1 MSIVAV
7 AASDKYDAL
16 EMKYLLESAQHGG
29 FNIDIV
35 GIGKKFSW
43 LSRLQ
48 WYREYLEGLPTDKNQ
63 IVCFTDA
70 YDVFYTSDLATVEQ
84 KFLEFNAD
92 IVWSAEKWYSCQL
105 SSDRDFYNTLC
116 KENTSYK
123 YLNAGTFM
131 GYKSALMELFTDLI
145 DGSLKDPLF
154 IKDFAQETP
163 SSDGIGGADQMWIS
177 HHICKHFDR
186 YKIRFDYH
194 CKIFYIPCSDWDAID
209 SFVSDTMIVKST
221 GNRPCIIHVPWK
233 ARYEHILKNLYERTF
248 PIVST
253 KRNLVYF
260 SVFYNSDY
268 FRLAE
273 LLMKSLRLFSST
285 DTFDIL
291 ILTAPEFRKRAEE
304 LGKIIPLKICCLPL
318 TTIFQAACAR
328 LRIFDYAGI
337 DQYDKILYLD
347 TDIIIKKD
355 LAPLFE
361 PSLEDKLYAL
371 ESGTINLCSFG
382 SQFFDFALFN
392 GETTGINSGT
402 LLFNN
407 CSVIRE
413 LFERIIKHTEEFTG
427 QPPSCMDQPFINYH
441 AIKDNLREGELLKP
455 YVTLYENHDN
465 SDNYDTSIVCHFSYP
480 IGNSGHKYNR
490 MAEFFKRI
498 LEEKSEDRVVD
509 ICGKK
514 FTWGPSGTIHFGA
527 ANHLATTWGNGTYD
541 VLGKNRVRAI
551 WNNHVHILT
560 FMDAVSTY
568 TSVRIHPLD
577 FDLVVGQKS

>member
-1 MSIVAV
+1 MAIVAV
-7 AASDKYDAL
+7 AASDKYDVV
-16 EMKYLLESAQHGG
+16 EMKYLLESATRGG
-29 FNIDIV
+29 FNVDIV

-43 LSRLQ
+43 LARLQ
-48 WYREYLEGLPTDKNQ
+48 WYREYLEGLPTDTNQ

-84 KFLEFNAD
+84 KFLEFDAD

-105 SSDRDFYNTLC
+105 SSDKEFYDSLC
-116 KENTSYK
+116 TNGYR

-131 GYKSALMELFTDLI
+131 GYKSALLALFTDLM
-145 DGSLKDPLF
+145 DGSLKDPSF
-154 IKDFAQETP
+154 VNDFAKETP

-177 HHICKHFDR
+177 HHIRKNFDR
-186 YKIRFDYH
+186 YKIRFDNH
-194 CKIFYIPCSDWDAID
+194 CKIFYIPCGDWDAID
-209 SFVSDTMIVKST
+209 SYVSETMVIKST

-233 ARYEHILKNLYERTF
+233 ARYEHILKNLFERTF

-253 KRNLVYF
+253 KQNLVYF

-268 FRLAE
+268 FRLAN
-273 LLMKSLRLFSST
+273 LLLNSICLFSST
-285 DTFDIL
+285 DTFDVL
-291 ILTAPEFRKRAEE
+291 ILTQPEFREKAEE
-304 LGKIIPLKICCLPL
+304 LSKIVPLKIYCLPL

-328 LRIFDYAGI
+328 LHIFNYAGI
-337 DQYDKILYLD
+337 DQYEKILYLD

-361 PSLEDKLYAL
+361 LPLEDKLYAL

-382 SQFFDFALFN
+382 SQFFDLAVFD
-392 GETTGINSGT
+392 GETAGINSGT

-407 CSVIRE
+407 CSAVRG
-413 LFERIIKHTEEFTG
+413 LFERIKIHTEEFTG
-427 QPPSCMDQPFINYH
+427 HPPSCMDQPFINYH
-441 AIKDNLREGELLKP
+441 AIKDDLREGGSLKP

-465 SDNYDTSIVCHFSYP
+465 SDNYETSIVCHFSYP

-509 ICGKK
+509 ISGKTY
-514 FTWGPSGTIHFGA
+514 TWGPVGTIHFGA
-527 ANHLATTWGNGTYD
+527 ANYLGTTWGHGVYE
-541 VLGKNRVRAI
+541 VLRNNRVRAI

-560 FMDAVSTY
+560 FTDAVSTY
-568 TSVRIHPLD
+568 TSVRIHPPD
-577 FDLVVGQKS
+577 FDVVVGGQKS

>member
-1 MSIVAV
+1 MSIVTV
-7 AASDKYDAL
+7 AASDKYDAK
-16 EMKYLLESAQHGG
+16 EMKYLLESAKRGG
-29 FNIDIV
+29 FNVDIV

-43 LSRLQ
+43 LARLR

-84 KFLEFNAD
+84 KFLEFDAD

-116 KENTSYK
+116 KENTGYK

-131 GYKSALMELFTDLI
+131 GYKSALLELFTDLM

-163 SSDGIGGADQMWIS
+163 SSDGIGGADQMWLS
-177 HHICKHFDR
+177 HHIRHNFDR
-186 YKIRFDYH
+186 YKIRFDYQ
-194 CKIFYIPCSDWDAID
+194 CKIFYIPCGDWDAID
-209 SFVSDTMIVKST
+209 NYVSDTMVVKST

-233 ARYEHILKNLYERTF
+233 TRYEHILKTLFERSF
-248 PIVST
+248 P
-253 KRNLVYF
+253 KQNLVYF

-268 FRLAE
+268 FRLAN
-273 LLMKSLRLFSST
+273 LLLDSIRLFSLI

-291 ILTAPEFRKRAEE
+291 ILTQPEFREKAEE
-304 LGKIIPLKICCLPL
+304 LNKIVPLKIHCLPL

-328 LRIFDYAGI
+328 LRIFDYANI
-337 DQYDKILYLD
+337 NQYDKILYLD

-355 LAPLFE
+355 LAPLFRS
-361 PSLEDKLYAL
+361 PLEDKLYAL

-382 SQFFDFALFN
+382 SQFFDFTMFDPN
-392 GETTGINSGT
+392 TTGINSGT

-407 CSVIRE
+407 CSVVRE
-413 LFERIIKHTEEFTG
+413 LFKRIKEHAEEFAG
-427 QPPSCMDQPFINYH
+427 PPPSCLDQPFINYH
-441 AIKDNLREGELLKP
+441 AIKDNVREGEFLKP

-490 MAEFFKRI
+490 MAEFFKQI
-498 LEEKSEDRVVD
+498 LEEKSEDGMVH
-509 ICGKK
+509 IGEQI
-514 FTWGPSGTIHFGA
+514 FTWGPAGTIHFGA
-527 ANHLATTWGNGTYD
+527 ANNLKTTWGYGTYE
-541 VLGKNRVRAI
+541 VLGNNRVRAT
-551 WNNHVHILT
+551 WNNHVHIMT
-560 FMDAVSTY
+560 FTDSASAY

-577 FDLVVGQKS
+577 FDIVVGQKS